1 MPHYDVVVMVLS
13 DARVDAETEA
23 PNLGRKSKDDTLWRE
38 HRSAA
43 IFFYGIL

>member
-23 PNLGRKSKDDTLWRE
+23 PSLGRKSKDDTLWSE
-38 HRSAA
+38 HRSAE
-43 IFFYGIL
+43 IFYYYIL